1 MALHTKKS
9 YRNILV
15 SCLLLVAIL
24 LSGTGIVTKGLHA
37 LGLGKLSESNE
48 AYLQS
53 SFKRSLQTF
62 AILSAVKVGLAV
74 VEGTEIGIGFGIP
87 VGDAVTAAYDYVD
100 LAWRTV
106 LLSATILLGTQYI
119 LMMADLV
126 SKWFLVGTL
135 VFVLITYWSNLL
147 IFKYTLFR
155 RSLRDICLLLTV
167 LTISLYILLPLSV
180 AGGRFLSQRITAPS
194 MQESEQSLSNLKTD
208 LFPDV
213 QTEKSSLFSKITTAT
228 DKLKQ
233 IVAYISMKTTEL
245 SIWVLKMIAGYIF
258 DTLVFP
264 LLLFIFLVW
273 FTRLTARYLFQIRNQ
288 RTFKEDIE
296 SIMTKIYS
304 RPTFPQTN

>member
-87 VGDAVTAAYDYVD
+87 VGD
-100 LAWRTV
+100 AWRTV